1 VKKGFQGEEMTYLEA
16 VALMTAETKKEHDER
31 CFETGHCDLENEID
45 LALVNVRRAR
55 IVEAEKV
62 IGGHL
67 RQYDS
72 EQITPR
78 KAG

>member
-1 VKKGFQGEEMTYLEA
+1 MTYQEA

-45 LALVNVRRAR
+45 LALVNVRREVNERRAR
-55 IVEAEKV
+55 IVEAGKV